1 MLLIGSGSSYY
12 LVRISPV
19 ALFWGFGIVSVV
31 WELFLLGLSLSKDR
45 QLPDVLLLIISLETL
60 SSLALMQ
67 SSMDML
73 LSDLQI
79 NSWDV
84 RESDRLA

>member
-1 MLLIGSGSSYY
+1 
-12 LVRISPV
+12 
-19 ALFWGFGIVSVV
+19 
-31 WELFLLGLSLSKDR
+31 
-45 QLPDVLLLIISLETL
+45 LIISLETL